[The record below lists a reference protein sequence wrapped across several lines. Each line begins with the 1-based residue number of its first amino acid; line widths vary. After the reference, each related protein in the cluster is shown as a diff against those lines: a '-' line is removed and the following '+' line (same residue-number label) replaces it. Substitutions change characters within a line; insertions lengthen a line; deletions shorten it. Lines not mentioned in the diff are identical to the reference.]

1 MNVAQG
7 VLSRVSRWFAWGG
20 GALILASA
28 VLITLDVIFRNLF
41 KSTRFE
47 SFELSGYAFA
57 ISTAF
62 GFAFAFFSKA
72 HIRIEVAYNFLPRPL
87 RALLDVLSVA
97 VLAGIAGTLLY
108 WCAQVVLQNAASGAK
123 TNSTLGLAIA
133 VPQSIW
139 LLGLAWFALS
149 VAVVA
154 LLSAW
159 RLLRG
164 DVEAITRDLGVSTL
178 DEEIAASG
186 ARTEATSATVKGH

>member
-1 MNVAQG
+1 MNATQG
-7 VLSRVSRWFAWGG
+7 FLSRVSRWFAWGG

-28 VLITLDVIFRNLF
+28 VLIALDVIFRNLF

-72 HIRIEVAYNFLPRPL
+72 HIRIEVVYNFLPRPL

-97 VLAGIAGTLLY
+97 ILAGIAGTLLY
-108 WCAQVVLQNAASGAK
+108 WCAHVVQQNAASGAK

-133 VPQSIW
+133 IPQSIW

-149 VAVVA
+149 TAVVA
-154 LLSAW
+154 LLSVW

-164 DVEAITRDLGVSTL
+164 DVESITRDLGVSTL

-186 ARTEATSATVKGH
+186 ARTQAVSASVKGR

>member
-1 MNVAQG
+1 MNVAEG
-7 VLSRVSRWFAWGG
+7 FLARVSRWFAWGG

-28 VLITLDVIFRNLF
+28 FLVTLDVIFRSLF
-41 KSTRFE
+41 QSTRFE

-72 HIRIEVAYNFLPRPL
+72 HIRIEVVYNFLPRPV
-87 RALLDVLSVA
+87 RALLDTLSVA
-97 VLAGIAGTLLY
+97 ILAGIAGTLLY
-108 WCAQVVLQNAASGAK
+108 WCARVVMQNAASGAK

-139 LLGLAWFALS
+139 LLGLAWFAVS
-149 VAVVA
+149 AVVVA
-154 LLSAW
+154 LIALW
-159 RLLRG
+159 QLLRG

-178 DEEIAASG
+178 DEEINASG
-186 ARTEATSATVKGH
+186 ARVAAPTNAAAER